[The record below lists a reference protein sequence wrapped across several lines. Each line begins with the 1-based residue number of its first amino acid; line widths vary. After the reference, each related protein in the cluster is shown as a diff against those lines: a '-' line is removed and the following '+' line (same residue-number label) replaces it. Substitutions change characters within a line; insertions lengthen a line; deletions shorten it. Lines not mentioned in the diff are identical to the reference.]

1 MPMLTEQR
9 NPRSMDID
17 RRSTLDIL
25 QIMNDEDSTV
35 ALTVRQALPAIAQAV
50 DAIVERMSRGGR
62 LIYVGAG
69 TSGRL
74 GVLDAAECRP
84 TFSVPRGLVVG
95 LIAGGEGALIEAV
108 EGAED
113 DSAAGRRDL
122 EELGLTVNDAVV
134 GIAASGRTPY
144 VLGAVQYAT
153 EVGAVTI
160 GVACNQPS
168 ALLEQAQIGIG
179 LPVGPEVITGS
190 TRLKAGTAQ
199 KLVLNMLST
208 TTMIRLGKVYSN
220 LMVDVQ
226 ITNQKLA
233 RRGRGIVAEVLGVS
247 LEEAARLLE
256 ASGNRVKLAI
266 VMGALGV
273 SVEEGARL
281 LDQAQGR
288 LASILP
294 G

>member
-1 MPMLTEQR
+1 
-9 NPRSMDID
+9 
-17 RRSTLDIL
+17 
-25 QIMNDEDSTV
+25 
-35 ALTVRQALPAIAQAV
+35 
-50 DAIVERMSRGGR
+50 
-62 LIYVGAG
+62 
-69 TSGRL
+69 
-74 GVLDAAECRP
+74 
-84 TFSVPRGLVVG
+84 
-95 LIAGGEGALIEAV
+95 
-108 EGAED
+108 
-113 DSAAGRRDL
+113 
-122 EELGLTVNDAVV
+122 
-134 GIAASGRTPY
+134 
-144 VLGAVQYAT
+144 
-153 EVGAVTI
+153 
-160 GVACNQPS
+160 
-168 ALLEQAQIGIG
+168 

-190 TRLKAGTAQ
+190 TRLTAGTAQ
-199 KLVLNMLST
+199 QLVLNLLST
-208 TTMIRLGKVYSN
+208 PPMIRLGKVYSN

-273 SVEEGARL
+273 SAEEGARL

>member
-273 SVEEGARL
+273 SAEEGARL